1 MKTISGFWAG
11 VYAYPNEPVP
21 SVKFDCELSQNG
33 SVLSGTL
40 TESHAPGQMLAAQ
53 LSGQISGLKI
63 QFVKS
68 YVNAGNIWQI
78 AYSGQINAEKTHI
91 TGMWRVG
98 MRTGTFEMHR
108 DPGHRAN
115 VEIERA
121 EDGPL

>member
-1 MKTISGFWAG
+1 MKSISGFWAG
-11 VYAYPNEPVP
+11 VYAYPNESFP
-21 SVKFDCELSQNG
+21 SVKFDCELSQSG

-53 LSGQISGLKI
+53 LSGQISGAKI
-63 QFVKS
+63 QFIKS

-78 AYSGQINAEKTHI
+78 AYSGQINAEKNHI

-108 DPGHRAN
+108 DPGTRINAQ
-115 VEIERA
+115 IERA